1 MRKGK
6 ENKMNKVKLNEFV
19 DVVAE
24 SHGLGKNSKELTNE
38 EIELLLVSEEKVT
51 TSNFAIKKCVCY
63 VNPTIRCKKLS
74 ENATVP
80 TRAKAGDAGSD
91 LYASEEAVVPA
102 KRSAVIKTDIAV
114 EIPYGHVGL
123 VWSRSGLSVNNGLE
137 VGAGCIDAGYRGEV
151 RVHLHNHSNNS
162 FKFIKG
168 NKIAQM
174 LVVPVNLC
182 DFEAIGPDEELSV
195 SDRGDGGFGSTGL

>member
-6 ENKMNKVKLNEFV
+6 ENKMNKDKLDEFV
-19 DVVAE
+19 NLIADT
-24 SHGLGKNSKELTNE
+24 HGIHNNGKQLTKEEMDLLLSNE
-38 EIELLLVSEEKVT
+38 EKATINASD
-51 TSNFAIKKCVCY
+51 AGRCVCY
-63 VNPTIRCKKLS
+63 VSPTIKCKKLS

-123 VWSRSGLSVNNGLE
+123 VWSRSGLSINNGLE

-151 RVHLHNHSNNS
+151 MVHLHNHSNNS

-168 NKIAQM
+168 NKIAQL

-182 DFEAIGPDEELSV
+182 NFEAIGPDEELSS
-195 SDRGDGGFGSTGL
+195 SDRGDKGFGSTGL